1 MHETNNP
8 EICQAL
14 EEVPEEVL
22 GAASDLMNSL
32 VSDQSRRSLLRGAVK
47 GAASLAVAGV
57 AASTLTATDVFHS
70 RAVHAEV
77 TTGGSVLKQYFN
89 ILATGEALF
98 ATFYRLGVANH
109 DKLGIEGPQLIALEA
124 ILAEEELHV
133 RFAKA
138 NGGMLATNH
147 FSFPHGADT
156 FNDRLLFLQTQQLI
170 EDLTNGALLAWIKDL
185 ATMEMPRLAQIGGQL
200 LQVEGGHR
208 LLGRVLLQANPYP
221 NWAFG
226 PVTVDHF
233 TQVPAIVTAAGFLSP
248 KPGND
253 FPYVPTPP
261 EFPGVINTQ
270 P

>member
-1 MHETNNP
+1 MQKTKNLETHT
-8 EICQAL
+8 L
-14 EEVPEEVL
+14 EEVPNEAL
-22 GAASDLMNSL
+22 IATSDLMNSQL
-32 VSDQSRRSLLRGAVK
+32 PHKSRRSLLQGAMK
-47 GAASLAVAGV
+47 GAASLAVAG
-57 AASTLTATDVFHS
+57 STVGALTIADVLHS
-70 RAVHAEV
+70 SAVYAEV
-77 TTGGSVLKQYFN
+77 TSGGATLKEFFN
-89 ILATGEALF
+89 ILVTGEELF
-98 ATFYRLGVANH
+98 ATFYRLGIANH
-109 DKLGIEGPQLIALEA
+109 STLGISGAQLIALEA

-138 NGGMLATNH
+138 HGGVPATNN

-156 FNDRLLFLQTQQLI
+156 FNDRSLFLQTQQLV
-170 EDLTNGALLAWIKDL
+170 EDLTNGALLAWVKDL

-208 LLGRVLLQANPYP
+208 LFGRVLLEANPFP

-233 TQVPAIVTAAGFLSP
+233 TLVPAVVTEAGFLSP

-261 EFPGVINTQ
+261 SFPGVINTQ